1 MFDLGSAVVLG
12 LVVMGLVTMVHTLV
26 YGPGPDRVKVVS
38 CLVVAFIAVQVV
50 AASDFANEQV
60 VLNRKLDSLNFWSQ
74 MVIVLLVAGVASA
87 VWNIGVKAISNIGTP
102 MPKYP
107 THKLHGNGGTA
118 PVAGTG
124 LTGLRSEF
132 DPNAPTPGP

>member
-12 LVVMGLVTMVHTLV
+12 LVVMGLVAMVHTLI
-26 YGPGPDRVKVVS
+26 YGPGPDRVKVVA
-38 CLVVAFIAVQVV
+38 CLVVAFIAVVLV

-87 VWNIGVKAISNIGTP
+87 VWNIGVKAISNIGQNQ
-102 MPKYP
+102 PKYP
-107 THKLHGNGGTA
+107 TAKANGRQ

-124 LTGLRSEF
+124 LTGARSEY
-132 DPNAPTPGP
+132 DPDA